1 MTKNLNIFVV
11 VVTYNGMRNN
21 WIKDCLYSLG
31 KSSYPVN
38 TIVVDNNSS
47 DNTCNFVCQSFPNVT
62 LFPQNK
68 NFGFGQANN
77 IGIKYALK
85 KNADYV
91 LLLNQDATLNPTAVQ
106 EMINISDGNSLIS
119 PIHLNGQGNAIDH
132 MFKGSLRNAENTL
145 LDDLVIYGEQKDK
158 YEIGEICAACWL
170 MPISLIRQIG
180 GFNPIYFHY
189 GEDNNYYQR
198 LLYHKIKTYVA
209 TKAFM
214 YHDRLI
220 HGNAEA
226 FNKNKLHRDL
236 LNIACNINNS
246 FFNII
251 YGMTLRLFRCYFT
264 DLPKKQYK
272 IGAFCKE
279 TCWLLNNIKTILK
292 SRKKEKMEQ
301 LNWL

>member
-158 YEIGEICAACWL
+158 YETGEICAACWL

-236 LNIACNINNS
+236 LNITCNINNS

-264 DLPKKQYK
+264 DLPKKQYQ

-292 SRKKEKMEQ
+292 SRKKEKIEQ

>member
-1 MTKNLNIFVV
+1 
-11 VVTYNGMRNN
+11 
-21 WIKDCLYSLG
+21 
-31 KSSYPVN
+31 
-38 TIVVDNNSS
+38 
-47 DNTCNFVCQSFPNVT
+47 
-62 LFPQNK
+62 
-68 NFGFGQANN
+68 
-77 IGIKYALK
+77 
-85 KNADYV
+85 
-91 LLLNQDATLNPTAVQ
+91 
-106 EMINISDGNSLIS
+106 
-119 PIHLNGQGNAIDH
+119 

-158 YEIGEICAACWL
+158 YETGEICAACWL

-236 LNIACNINNS
+236 LNITCNINNS

-292 SRKKEKMEQ
+292 SRKKEKIEQ

>member
-1 MTKNLNIFVV
+1 M
-11 VVTYNGMRNN
+11 
-21 WIKDCLYSLG
+21 
-31 KSSYPVN
+31 
-38 TIVVDNNSS
+38 
-47 DNTCNFVCQSFPNVT
+47 
-62 LFPQNK
+62 
-68 NFGFGQANN
+68 
-77 IGIKYALK
+77 K

-246 FFNII
+246 FSNII

>member
-62 LFPQNK
+62 LFQQNK
-68 NFGFGQANN
+68 NLGFGQANN

-158 YEIGEICAACWL
+158 YETGEICAACWL

-292 SRKKEKMEQ
+292 SRKKEKIEQ

>member
-1 MTKNLNIFVV
+1 MIQIYSVI
-11 VVTYNGMRNN
+11 VTYNAMRSG
-21 WIKDCLYSLG
+21 WIEKCLTSLQNSTVQV
-31 KSSYPVN
+31 KA
-38 TIVVDNNSS
+38 IVIDNGSTDS
-47 DNTCNFVCQSFPNVT
+47 TCDYVPNAFPDVIWI
-62 LFPQNK
+62 PQNK
-68 NFGFGQANN
+68 NLGFGQANN

-158 YEIGEICAACWL
+158 YETGEICAACWL
-170 MPISLIRQIG
+170 MPISLIRKIG

-198 LLYHKIKTYVA
+198 LLYHQIKTYVA

-292 SRKKEKMEQ
+292 SRKKEKIEQ

>member
-62 LFPQNK
+62 LFQQNK
-68 NFGFGQANN
+68 NLGFGQANN

-158 YEIGEICAACWL
+158 YETGEICAACWL

-198 LLYHKIKTYVA
+198 LLYHKIKPYVA

-236 LNIACNINNS
+236 LNITCNINNS

-292 SRKKEKMEQ
+292 SRKKEKIEQ